1 MIPANSTRRLLMLTV
16 AGVGLVAIILAIVG
30 ISTKR
35 WVGVEGSTDQLNETI
50 YSQVLP
56 RVNAGINQIANSG
69 APPAVV
75 SATISVIVKSAFDGV
90 VANIGKNLE
99 PTTYDLFEKSTN
111 TTKRPEFSVPQGL
124 IIAGLCCIFVGTVLA
139 IIVGLLGLW
148 RVVSIVPLLF
158 LVLGPVLI
166 TIGYLLY
173 AKIVVEDFGHELGTE
188 VHLGYSLVLIVIASI
203 IGYATAVLFAFTIL
217 HNHHHP
223 KVNDSVVLM
232 NAPSGTKRPIRA
244 PTSDST
250 F

>member
-1 MIPANSTRRLLMLTV
+1 MKLANSTRRLLILTV
-16 AGVGLVAIILAIVG
+16 AGVGLVAIVLAIVG
-30 ISTKR
+30 VATKQ
-35 WVGVEGSTDQLNETI
+35 WVGVEGSTEKLNETI
-50 YSQVLP
+50 YSRVLP
-56 RVNAGINQIANSG
+56 VLNAVINDTVYSG
-69 APPAVV
+69 
-75 SATISVIVKSAFDGV
+75 SSNGYISVYIRGAVKVAFDTV
-90 VANIGKNLE
+90 VKNIGENLE

-111 TTKRPEFSVPQGL
+111 TTKRPEFSLPQGL

-139 IIVGLLGLW
+139 VIVGLLGLW
-148 RVVSIVPLLF
+148 RVISIVPLLF

-217 HNHHHP
+217 HHHHNP
-223 KVNDSVVLM
+223 KVIDNSVLM
-232 NAPSGTKRPIRA
+232 NPSTGVKRPIRA
-244 PTSDST
+244 STTDSS